1 MCDTS
6 NITVGTIVMVK
17 VGRNEIK
24 VVTEIT
30 ANGWK
35 VKKVGSDREFIVT
48 RIERVI
54 AEPGASEAAPATEP
68 EAEEEVDTPNPAPES
83 GGSPEKK
90 LSLLNAA
97 LQVLKRSRTPLNT
110 KEILAQVIEEGLWSP
125 NGAKTPERSS
135 RKSSK
140 KVSGARMEQRLRSR
154 AFTPHSSARSRRRRR
169 RASARVPPAGAH
181 SSSTADRSSR
191 CGSRS
196 GKCIQKQFPR
206 RIQRQEQ
213 LDVCAKVLRFYFLSA
228 PKVIPNQTGTRSAG
242 FLRKFSKGCCRNGR
256 SRQLLGMSL
265 QFRQTVFRLNP
276 PGMDGR
282 TSCVTQRLNA
292 LASGFRLRR
301 IRE

>member
-1 MCDTS
+1 MCDAS

-17 VGRNEIK
+17 VGRNEIEV

-54 AEPGASEAAPATEP
+54 AEPGAPEAVPATEPEAEAVDAEIPP

-125 NGAKTPERSS
+125 NGAKTPEQSLYSAFFREIKEKETPRV
-135 RKSSK
+135 RKSAARR
-140 KVSGARMEQRLRSR
+140 GAFEFNS
-154 AFTPHSSARSRRRRR
+154 
-169 RASARVPPAGAH
+169 
-181 SSSTADRSSR
+181 
-191 CGSRS
+191 
-196 GKCIQKQFPR
+196 
-206 RIQRQEQ
+206 
-213 LDVCAKVLRFYFLSA
+213 
-228 PKVIPNQTGTRSAG
+228 
-242 FLRKFSKGCCRNGR
+242 
-256 SRQLLGMSL
+256 
-265 QFRQTVFRLNP
+265 
-276 PGMDGR
+276 
-282 TSCVTQRLNA
+282 
-292 LASGFRLRR
+292 
-301 IRE
+301 

>member
-17 VGRNEIK
+17 VGRNEIEV

-54 AEPGASEAAPATEP
+54 AEPGAPEAVPATEPETEAVDAEIPSEAAPATEP

-125 NGAKTPERSS
+125 NGAKTPEQSLYSAFFREIKEKETPRV
-135 RKSSK
+135 RKSAARR
-140 KVSGARMEQRLRSR
+140 GAFEFNS
-154 AFTPHSSARSRRRRR
+154 
-169 RASARVPPAGAH
+169 
-181 SSSTADRSSR
+181 
-191 CGSRS
+191 
-196 GKCIQKQFPR
+196 
-206 RIQRQEQ
+206 
-213 LDVCAKVLRFYFLSA
+213 
-228 PKVIPNQTGTRSAG
+228 
-242 FLRKFSKGCCRNGR
+242 
-256 SRQLLGMSL
+256 
-265 QFRQTVFRLNP
+265 
-276 PGMDGR
+276 
-282 TSCVTQRLNA
+282 
-292 LASGFRLRR
+292 
-301 IRE
+301 

>member
-17 VGRNEIK
+17 VGRNEIEV

-54 AEPGASEAAPATEP
+54 AEPGAPEAVPATEP
-68 EAEEEVDTPNPAPES
+68 ETEAVDAEIPSEAEEEVDTPNPAPES

-125 NGAKTPERSS
+125 NGAKTPEQSLYSAFFREIKEKEPPRV
-135 RKSSK
+135 RKSAARR
-140 KVSGARMEQRLRSR
+140 GAFEFNS
-154 AFTPHSSARSRRRRR
+154 
-169 RASARVPPAGAH
+169 
-181 SSSTADRSSR
+181 
-191 CGSRS
+191 
-196 GKCIQKQFPR
+196 
-206 RIQRQEQ
+206 
-213 LDVCAKVLRFYFLSA
+213 
-228 PKVIPNQTGTRSAG
+228 
-242 FLRKFSKGCCRNGR
+242 
-256 SRQLLGMSL
+256 
-265 QFRQTVFRLNP
+265 
-276 PGMDGR
+276 
-282 TSCVTQRLNA
+282 
-292 LASGFRLRR
+292 
-301 IRE
+301 

>member
-17 VGRNEIK
+17 VGRNEIEV

-54 AEPGASEAAPATEP
+54 AEPGAPEAAPATEPEAESAAP

-110 KEILAQVIEEGLWSP
+110 KEILASHRRRSLESEWSKDS
-125 NGAKTPERSS
+125 GAEPLLRILPRDQGKGDAARPQECRPPGRIRVQQLTEAAGAEVGAGSASRSS
-135 RKSSK
+135 
-140 KVSGARMEQRLRSR
+140 SR
-154 AFTPHSSARSRRRRR
+154 AVYR
-169 RASARVPPAGAH
+169 G
-181 SSSTADRSSR
+181 RSSWM
-191 CGSRS
+191 
-196 GKCIQKQFPR
+196 
-206 RIQRQEQ
+206 
-213 LDVCAKVLRFYFLSA
+213 YA
-228 PKVIPNQTGTRSAG
+228 PK
-242 FLRKFSKGCCRNGR
+242 C
-256 SRQLLGMSL
+256 
-265 QFRQTVFRLNP
+265 
-276 PGMDGR
+276 
-282 TSCVTQRLNA
+282 
-292 LASGFRLRR
+292 SGFTS
-301 IRE
+301 

>member
-17 VGRNEIK
+17 VGRNEIEV

-54 AEPGASEAAPATEP
+54 AEPGAPEAAPATEPETEAVDAEIPSEAAPATEQEAESAAP

-97 LQVLKRSRTPLNT
+97 LLVLKRSRTPLNT

-125 NGAKTPERSS
+125 NGAKTPEQSLYSAFFREIKEKETPRV
-135 RKSSK
+135 RKSTARR
-140 KVSGARMEQRLRSR
+140 GAFEFNS
-154 AFTPHSSARSRRRRR
+154 
-169 RASARVPPAGAH
+169 
-181 SSSTADRSSR
+181 
-191 CGSRS
+191 
-196 GKCIQKQFPR
+196 
-206 RIQRQEQ
+206 
-213 LDVCAKVLRFYFLSA
+213 
-228 PKVIPNQTGTRSAG
+228 
-242 FLRKFSKGCCRNGR
+242 
-256 SRQLLGMSL
+256 
-265 QFRQTVFRLNP
+265 
-276 PGMDGR
+276 
-282 TSCVTQRLNA
+282 
-292 LASGFRLRR
+292 
-301 IRE
+301 

>member
-17 VGRNEIK
+17 VGRNEIEV

-54 AEPGASEAAPATEP
+54 AEPGAPEAVPATEPETEAVDAEIPSEAAPATAEP

-125 NGAKTPERSS
+125 NGAKTPEQSLYSAFFREIKEKETPRV
-135 RKSSK
+135 RKSAARR
-140 KVSGARMEQRLRSR
+140 GAFEFNS
-154 AFTPHSSARSRRRRR
+154 
-169 RASARVPPAGAH
+169 
-181 SSSTADRSSR
+181 
-191 CGSRS
+191 
-196 GKCIQKQFPR
+196 
-206 RIQRQEQ
+206 
-213 LDVCAKVLRFYFLSA
+213 
-228 PKVIPNQTGTRSAG
+228 
-242 FLRKFSKGCCRNGR
+242 
-256 SRQLLGMSL
+256 
-265 QFRQTVFRLNP
+265 
-276 PGMDGR
+276 
-282 TSCVTQRLNA
+282 
-292 LASGFRLRR
+292 
-301 IRE
+301 

>member
-17 VGRNEIK
+17 VGRNEIEV

-54 AEPGASEAAPATEP
+54 AEPGAPEAVPATEPETEAVDAEIPSEAAPATEQEAESAAP

-97 LQVLKRSRTPLNT
+97 LQVLKHSRTPLNT

-125 NGAKTPERSS
+125 NGATTPEQSLYSAFFREIKEKETPRV
-135 RKSSK
+135 RKSAARR
-140 KVSGARMEQRLRSR
+140 GAFEFNS
-154 AFTPHSSARSRRRRR
+154 
-169 RASARVPPAGAH
+169 
-181 SSSTADRSSR
+181 
-191 CGSRS
+191 
-196 GKCIQKQFPR
+196 
-206 RIQRQEQ
+206 
-213 LDVCAKVLRFYFLSA
+213 
-228 PKVIPNQTGTRSAG
+228 
-242 FLRKFSKGCCRNGR
+242 
-256 SRQLLGMSL
+256 
-265 QFRQTVFRLNP
+265 
-276 PGMDGR
+276 
-282 TSCVTQRLNA
+282 
-292 LASGFRLRR
+292 
-301 IRE
+301 

>member
-17 VGRNEIK
+17 VGRNEIEV

-54 AEPGASEAAPATEP
+54 AEPGAPETVPAREPEAEAVDAEIPSEAAPATEP

-125 NGAKTPERSS
+125 NGAKTPEQSLYSAFFREIKEKETPRV
-135 RKSSK
+135 RKSAARR
-140 KVSGARMEQRLRSR
+140 GAFE
-154 AFTPHSSARSRRRRR
+154 F
-169 RASARVPPAGAH
+169 
-181 SSSTADRSSR
+181 
-191 CGSRS
+191 
-196 GKCIQKQFPR
+196 
-206 RIQRQEQ
+206 
-213 LDVCAKVLRFYFLSA
+213 
-228 PKVIPNQTGTRSAG
+228 
-242 FLRKFSKGCCRNGR
+242 
-256 SRQLLGMSL
+256 
-265 QFRQTVFRLNP
+265 
-276 PGMDGR
+276 
-282 TSCVTQRLNA
+282 NA
-292 LASGFRLRR
+292 
-301 IRE
+301 

>member
-17 VGRNEIK
+17 VGRNEIEV

-54 AEPGASEAAPATEP
+54 AEPGAPEAASATEPETEAVDAEIPSEAAPPTEPEVESAAP

-125 NGAKTPERSS
+125 NGAKTPEQSLYSAIFREI
-135 RKSSK
+135 KEK
-140 KVSGARMEQRLRSR
+140 E
-154 AFTPHSSARSRRRRR
+154 TP
-169 RASARVPPAGAH
+169 RV
-181 SSSTADRSSR
+181 R
-191 CGSRS
+191 
-196 GKCIQKQFPR
+196 
-206 RIQRQEQ
+206 
-213 LDVCAKVLRFYFLSA
+213 
-228 PKVIPNQTGTRSAG
+228 RSA
-242 FLRKFSKGCCRNGR
+242 
-256 SRQLLGMSL
+256 
-265 QFRQTVFRLNP
+265 
-276 PGMDGR
+276 
-282 TSCVTQRLNA
+282 A
-292 LASGFRLRR
+292 RR
-301 IRE
+301 GAFEFNS

>member
-17 VGRNEIK
+17 VGRNEIEV

-35 VKKVGSDREFIVT
+35 VKKVGSDREFIVS

-54 AEPGASEAAPATEP
+54 AEPGASEAVPATEPEAEAVDADIPSEAAPATEP

-125 NGAKTPERSS
+125 NGAKTPEQSLYSAFFREIKEKETPRV
-135 RKSSK
+135 RKSAARR
-140 KVSGARMEQRLRSR
+140 GAFEL
-154 AFTPHSSARSRRRRR
+154 TH
-169 RASARVPPAGAH
+169 
-181 SSSTADRSSR
+181 
-191 CGSRS
+191 
-196 GKCIQKQFPR
+196 
-206 RIQRQEQ
+206 
-213 LDVCAKVLRFYFLSA
+213 
-228 PKVIPNQTGTRSAG
+228 
-242 FLRKFSKGCCRNGR
+242 
-256 SRQLLGMSL
+256 
-265 QFRQTVFRLNP
+265 
-276 PGMDGR
+276 
-282 TSCVTQRLNA
+282 
-292 LASGFRLRR
+292 
-301 IRE
+301 

>member
-17 VGRNEIK
+17 VGRNEIEV

-54 AEPGASEAAPATEP
+54 AEPGASEAVPATEPEVDAVDAEIPSEAAPATEP
-68 EAEEEVDTPNPAPES
+68 EAEEEVDMPNPAPES

-125 NGAKTPERSS
+125 NGAKTPEQSLYSAFFREIKEKETPRV
-135 RKSSK
+135 RKSAARR
-140 KVSGARMEQRLRSR
+140 GAFEFNS
-154 AFTPHSSARSRRRRR
+154 
-169 RASARVPPAGAH
+169 
-181 SSSTADRSSR
+181 
-191 CGSRS
+191 
-196 GKCIQKQFPR
+196 
-206 RIQRQEQ
+206 
-213 LDVCAKVLRFYFLSA
+213 
-228 PKVIPNQTGTRSAG
+228 
-242 FLRKFSKGCCRNGR
+242 
-256 SRQLLGMSL
+256 
-265 QFRQTVFRLNP
+265 
-276 PGMDGR
+276 
-282 TSCVTQRLNA
+282 
-292 LASGFRLRR
+292 
-301 IRE
+301 

>member
-17 VGRNEIK
+17 VGRNEIEV

-54 AEPGASEAAPATEP
+54 AEPGAPEAASATEPETEAVDAESPSEAAPATESEAESAAP

-125 NGAKTPERSS
+125 NGAKTPEQSLYSAFFREIKEKETPRV
-135 RKSSK
+135 RKSAARR
-140 KVSGARMEQRLRSR
+140 GAFEFNS
-154 AFTPHSSARSRRRRR
+154 
-169 RASARVPPAGAH
+169 
-181 SSSTADRSSR
+181 
-191 CGSRS
+191 
-196 GKCIQKQFPR
+196 
-206 RIQRQEQ
+206 
-213 LDVCAKVLRFYFLSA
+213 
-228 PKVIPNQTGTRSAG
+228 
-242 FLRKFSKGCCRNGR
+242 
-256 SRQLLGMSL
+256 
-265 QFRQTVFRLNP
+265 
-276 PGMDGR
+276 
-282 TSCVTQRLNA
+282 
-292 LASGFRLRR
+292 
-301 IRE
+301 

>member
-17 VGRNEIK
+17 VGRNEIEV

-54 AEPGASEAAPATEP
+54 AEPGAPEAVPATEPEAEAVDAEIPP

-125 NGAKTPERSS
+125 NGAKTPEQSLYSAFFREIKEKETPRV
-135 RKSSK
+135 RKSAARR
-140 KVSGARMEQRLRSR
+140 GAFEFNS
-154 AFTPHSSARSRRRRR
+154 
-169 RASARVPPAGAH
+169 
-181 SSSTADRSSR
+181 
-191 CGSRS
+191 
-196 GKCIQKQFPR
+196 
-206 RIQRQEQ
+206 
-213 LDVCAKVLRFYFLSA
+213 
-228 PKVIPNQTGTRSAG
+228 
-242 FLRKFSKGCCRNGR
+242 
-256 SRQLLGMSL
+256 
-265 QFRQTVFRLNP
+265 
-276 PGMDGR
+276 
-282 TSCVTQRLNA
+282 
-292 LASGFRLRR
+292 
-301 IRE
+301 

>member
-17 VGRNEIK
+17 VGRNEIEV

-54 AEPGASEAAPATEP
+54 AEPGAP

-97 LQVLKRSRTPLNT
+97 LLVLKRSRTPLNT

-125 NGAKTPERSS
+125 NGAKTPEQSLYSAFFREIKEKETPRV
-135 RKSSK
+135 RKSAARR
-140 KVSGARMEQRLRSR
+140 GAFEFNS
-154 AFTPHSSARSRRRRR
+154 
-169 RASARVPPAGAH
+169 
-181 SSSTADRSSR
+181 
-191 CGSRS
+191 
-196 GKCIQKQFPR
+196 
-206 RIQRQEQ
+206 
-213 LDVCAKVLRFYFLSA
+213 
-228 PKVIPNQTGTRSAG
+228 
-242 FLRKFSKGCCRNGR
+242 
-256 SRQLLGMSL
+256 
-265 QFRQTVFRLNP
+265 
-276 PGMDGR
+276 
-282 TSCVTQRLNA
+282 
-292 LASGFRLRR
+292 
-301 IRE
+301 

>member
-17 VGRNEIK
+17 VGRNEIEV

-54 AEPGASEAAPATEP
+54 AEPGAPEAVPATEPEAESAAPEAESAAP

-97 LQVLKRSRTPLNT
+97 LLVLKRSRTPLNT

-125 NGAKTPERSS
+125 NGAKTPEQNLYSAFFREIKEKETPRV
-135 RKSSK
+135 RKSAARR
-140 KVSGARMEQRLRSR
+140 GAFEFNS
-154 AFTPHSSARSRRRRR
+154 
-169 RASARVPPAGAH
+169 
-181 SSSTADRSSR
+181 
-191 CGSRS
+191 
-196 GKCIQKQFPR
+196 
-206 RIQRQEQ
+206 
-213 LDVCAKVLRFYFLSA
+213 
-228 PKVIPNQTGTRSAG
+228 
-242 FLRKFSKGCCRNGR
+242 
-256 SRQLLGMSL
+256 
-265 QFRQTVFRLNP
+265 
-276 PGMDGR
+276 
-282 TSCVTQRLNA
+282 
-292 LASGFRLRR
+292 
-301 IRE
+301 

>member
-17 VGRNEIK
+17 VGRNEIEV

-54 AEPGASEAAPATEP
+54 AEPGAPEAASATEP
-68 EAEEEVDTPNPAPES
+68 ETEAVDAEIPSEAEEEVDTPNPAPES

-125 NGAKTPERSS
+125 NGAKTPEQSLYSAFFREIKEKETPRV
-135 RKSSK
+135 RKSAARR
-140 KVSGARMEQRLRSR
+140 GAFEFNS
-154 AFTPHSSARSRRRRR
+154 
-169 RASARVPPAGAH
+169 
-181 SSSTADRSSR
+181 
-191 CGSRS
+191 
-196 GKCIQKQFPR
+196 
-206 RIQRQEQ
+206 
-213 LDVCAKVLRFYFLSA
+213 
-228 PKVIPNQTGTRSAG
+228 
-242 FLRKFSKGCCRNGR
+242 
-256 SRQLLGMSL
+256 
-265 QFRQTVFRLNP
+265 
-276 PGMDGR
+276 
-282 TSCVTQRLNA
+282 
-292 LASGFRLRR
+292 
-301 IRE
+301 